1 MFVSRWFLRAAVL
14 ALAYGGV
21 IAQAGTITVGSG
33 GITTIQQA
41 IDAALANAD
50 TADTINI
57 PAGNYTESLYI
68 SLTGTPTQASLALQ
82 RSGKGVVQ
90 ITGTTADKN
99 AVRIQDAR
107 GITLKNLVV
116 KSFSATD
123 GDEPAVEIGG
133 VSSNIVLEGVN
144 GVAGDDVGV
153 VVSGTTT
160 SGVLLK
166 KCDFSGM
173 TKVAFSIDG
182 NAHTIDG
189 CVADNVGANA
199 FLLSATS
206 TNCLLVN
213 CSSDALMASDV
224 THPGLFTIR
233 GTGHR
238 LEKCTVEASASHGFF
253 FEGAAHR
260 AVKCVARDCD
270 VGFIALGIQVL
281 LETCTSRFNTY
292 GFQGG
297 AEGGLILGGSFSD
310 NTVHGIELTQSG
322 MSVRTAT
329 INSNLGQGIRVVS
342 GVERSALVGNKF
354 KSNGGDAI
362 QVLGD
367 NNWLEANKASGDGFV
382 DLGLQNGGR
391 ANKVSGSGLTNDFP

>member
-1 MFVSRWFLRAAVL
+1 MLGSLRWLRTAVL
-14 ALAYGGV
+14 VFACGG
-21 IAQAGTITVGSG
+21 AAAEAGTITVGSG

-57 PAGNYTESLYI
+57 PSGVYTESLYI

-82 RSGKGVVQ
+82 RSGKGQVQ
-90 ITGTTADKN
+90 IVGTAVDKN
-99 AVRIQDAR
+99 AIRIQDAR

-133 VSSNIVLEGVN
+133 VTSNIVLDGVN

-182 NAHTIDG
+182 NAHTLDA
-189 CVADNVGANA
+189 CVADNVGNNA

-206 TNCLLVN
+206 TNCSLTN
-213 CSSDALMASDV
+213 CSSDALMASDL

-238 LEKCTVEASASHGFF
+238 LEKCTVKASASHGFF

-260 AVKCVARDCD
+260 AVKCVAQDCD
-270 VGFIALGIQVL
+270 VGFIALGVQVS
-281 LETCTSRFNTY
+281 LETCTSRQNTY

-297 AEGGLILGGSFSD
+297 AEGGVILGGTYSD
-310 NTVHGIELTQSG
+310 NTVHGIELSQSG

-329 INSNLGQGIRVVS
+329 INANLGQGIRVVS

-354 KSNGGDAI
+354 KTNGGDAI

-367 NNWLEANKASGDGFV
+367 NNWLEANKATGDSFV
-382 DLGLQNGGR
+382 DLGTQNAGR
-391 ANKVSGSGLTNDFP
+391 ANKVSGAGQSNDFP

>member
-1 MFVSRWFLRAAVL
+1 MLPSRRWFCSAVL
-14 ALAYGGV
+14 ALACGGGV
-21 IAQAGTITVGSG
+21 VEAGTITVGNG

-50 TADTINI
+50 TSDTINI
-57 PAGNYTESLYI
+57 PSGIYAESVYI

-82 RSGKGVVQ
+82 RSGKGLVQ
-90 ITGTTADKN
+90 IVGTSADKN
-99 AVRIQDAR
+99 AVRIQDAH
-107 GITLKNLVV
+107 GITLKNLTVQ
-116 KSFSATD
+116 SFSAAD

-133 VSSNIVLEGVN
+133 VTSNVVLDGVS

-160 SGVLLK
+160 AGVLLK
-166 KCDFSGM
+166 KCNFSGM

-182 NAHTIDG
+182 NAHTLDG
-189 CVADNVGANA
+189 CVADDVGGNA
-199 FLLSATS
+199 FLLSGTS
-206 TNCLLVN
+206 TNCLLLN
-213 CSSDALMASDV
+213 CSSDALTASDV
-224 THPGLFTIR
+224 SHPGLFTIR

-238 LEKCTVEASASHGFF
+238 LEKCTVKAAASHGFF
-253 FEGAAHR
+253 FDGAAHR
-260 AVKCVARDCD
+260 AVKCVAQDCD
-270 VGFIALGIQVL
+270 VGFIALGTQVL
-281 LETCTSRFNTY
+281 LESCTSRLNTY

-310 NTVHGIELTQSG
+310 NTVHGVELTQNG
-322 MSVRTAT
+322 MSVRNAT
-329 INSNLGQGIRVVS
+329 LNSNLGQGIRVTA

-367 NNWLEANKASGDGFV
+367 NNWLESNKATGDSFV
-382 DLGLQNGGR
+382 DLGTQNAGR